1 MTSNEKNQNRWR
13 EFCYDL
19 IEAKA
24 NNILEDPYQ
33 KLIEQG
39 LRQLSWSKA
48 KGEICSKQ
56 QIKIGSHNSLEPD
69 ITLKINN
76 VPQFVIEVKKPNNK
90 LTSNQILQLLSY
102 MRQIKVCFGLYI
114 GDRISLFYD
123 DNSEEPINVWNVELD
138 SDDEEGWRFIDFF
151 SRNSFNSERLEIF
164 CKERLKEII
173 SIKGLLSI
181 SEKLEGPNGGT
192 YLKEMLEDY
201 LIRIKSFDHSLTKKM
216 LQKFNIIVQLSDKTN
231 DDISDKTIESSANN
245 VDSRYIIEKHN
256 RTARNKSS
264 KDRTKYSLD
273 GVNYYGKNRFVREVI
288 IQFLSQKPNLKYDQ
302 LKQIFTDNLQGSY
315 GVIKSL
321 NELSQSKHDLED
333 LKSRYWMDD
342 DMLLQS
348 ADNVRFAVCNQWGRY
363 NFPNIIQ
370 LMNKWGWDFIKE

>member
-24 NNILEDPYQ
+24 NNILEEPYQ
-33 KLIEQG
+33 KMIEQG
-39 LRQLSWSKA
+39 LRQLNWSKA

-56 QIKIGSHNSLEPD
+56 QIKIGSRNSLEPD

-123 DNSEEPINVWNVELD
+123 DNSEELINVWNVELD

-181 SEKLEGPNGGT
+181 SHPPP
-192 YLKEMLEDY
+192 
-201 LIRIKSFDHSLTKKM
+201 RR
-216 LQKFNIIVQLSDKTN
+216 
-231 DDISDKTIESSANN
+231 SAPCLR
-245 VDSRYIIEKHN
+245 SEH
-256 RTARNKSS
+256 
-264 KDRTKYSLD
+264 
-273 GVNYYGKNRFVREVI
+273 
-288 IQFLSQKPNLKYDQ
+288 
-302 LKQIFTDNLQGSY
+302 
-315 GVIKSL
+315 
-321 NELSQSKHDLED
+321 
-333 LKSRYWMDD
+333 
-342 DMLLQS
+342 
-348 ADNVRFAVCNQWGRY
+348 
-363 NFPNIIQ
+363 
-370 LMNKWGWDFIKE
+370 